1 MNTFIEQN
9 KKLLLFY
16 YWAARIGGWIFLSI
30 ASLAVVGHSIAL
42 VSRMSDW
49 DEFHRYC
56 QHDLPW
62 GMFSDV
68 LPTGLV
74 VIGISQLIWYL
85 LDADHQ
91 ARWILR
97 HAYKLLYIYTA
108 ILIVYYCWA
117 GTIDVR
123 SHINEPHDYPWRMI
137 LLVMFVLVKLVALI
151 GVAETLRRML
161 PVIDESRTLV

>member
-30 ASLAVVGHSIAL
+30 ASLAVVGNSIAL

-74 VIGISQLIWYL
+74 AIGIL
-85 LDADHQ
+85 
-91 ARWILR
+91 
-97 HAYKLLYIYTA
+97 
-108 ILIVYYCWA
+108 
-117 GTIDVR
+117 
-123 SHINEPHDYPWRMI
+123 
-137 LLVMFVLVKLVALI
+137 
-151 GVAETLRRML
+151 
-161 PVIDESRTLV
+161 